1 VTPCGG
7 ILFVPENEEDK
18 NRGIQRYSIAS
29 RRTSSLGVITFG
41 QLMRTEHVVRIVNLS
56 VVGVGIESSERIEP
70 GLVCFKEQVGGHK
83 FGVLTWSRQSGD
95 QYRAG
100 INFLTLPHEQEVYL
114 RKQAELSRPGRTL
127 GDPERVS
134 AALLESIKGKMDR

>member
-1 VTPCGG
+1 
-7 ILFVPENEEDK
+7 VPENEEDK
-18 NRGIQRYSIAS
+18 NRGIQRYSVAS
-29 RRTSSLGVITFG
+29 QRTSSLGVITFG

-100 INFLTLPHEQEVYL
+100 INFVTLPHEQEVYL
-114 RKQAELSRPGRTL
+114 RKQAEQSRPGRTL
-127 GDPERVS
+127 GDPEKVI
-134 AALLESIKGKMDR
+134 AALLESIKGKMDK